1 VDGYLNVEIL
11 VVLHEVTGED
21 INILLNAEKA

>member
-11 VVLHEVTGED
+11 VVLHEVNGED